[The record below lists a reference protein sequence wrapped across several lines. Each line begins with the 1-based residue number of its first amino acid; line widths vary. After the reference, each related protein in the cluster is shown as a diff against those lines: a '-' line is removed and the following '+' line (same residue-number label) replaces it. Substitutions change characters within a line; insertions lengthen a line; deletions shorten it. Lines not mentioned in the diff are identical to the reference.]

1 MADDEGLEGALLSAS
16 LVDLVTGEKLD
27 GFGEKTLACPASV
40 WKLLTTS
47 AALSELGPDFRF
59 NTKLVYAGQIKG
71 GILKGD
77 LLIIGSGDP
86 SLGSRH
92 FGEDFDSVLQG
103 WVSAVRE
110 AGIDSIEGK
119 IIGNAAHLQGLALP
133 RTRIWEDMANYYG
146 TGIYGLNFNDNTY
159 FVSFSTPDDPGLPA
173 KVLTIYPEVPGLVLE
188 SEVESSTIQ
197 ADRAFIFG
205 SPMDTKR
212 IVRGTLPAGRDRY
225 TIKGSIPDP
234 ALFAAFHLDQ
244 RLVDAGIPVS
254 QPPESEYD
262 QFREPVTYKVIA
274 EVSSPPLKDLVRHI
288 NLESDNLMAE
298 GLLLQLGAKAGEAS
312 IEGGLDAL
320 RSFLKGIWGEN
331 ARFFAYDGSGLSRFN
346 SVSAKQICD
355 LLVRAN
361 SNQVLKTHLLNE
373 LPRAGKEGSVKWF
386 GLHTNLAG
394 NTRLKSGSMEG
405 VKAYAGV
412 LTTYTGRE
420 LAFAIMVN
428 NFGMP
433 SVELRKKIEE
443 WLIRAYGQF

>member
-1 MADDEGLEGALLSAS
+1 
-16 LVDLVTGEKLD
+16 
-27 GFGEKTLACPASV
+27 
-40 WKLLTTS
+40 
-47 AALSELGPDFRF
+47 
-59 NTKLVYAGQIKG
+59 
-71 GILKGD
+71 
-77 LLIIGSGDP
+77 
-86 SLGSRH
+86 
-92 FGEDFDSVLQG
+92 VLQK
-103 WVSAVRE
+103 WVSAIKD
-110 AGIDSIEGK
+110 AGIDSISGEV
-119 IIGNAAHLQGLALP
+119 IGNAAHLQGLALP
-133 RTRIWEDMANYYG
+133 RTRIWEDMGNYYG

-159 FVSFSTPDDPGLPA
+159 FVSFSTPDEPGLSA
-173 KVLTIYPEVPGLVLE
+173 KVVNVYPEVPQLSLE
-188 SEVESSTIQ
+188 SEVVSSTIQ
-197 ADRAFIFG
+197 SDRAFIFG
-205 SPMDTKR
+205 SPLDTKR
-212 IVRGTLPAGRDRY
+212 VIRGTLPAGRDRF

-234 ALFAAFHLDQ
+234 ALFAAHHLSE
-244 RLVDAGIPVS
+244 RLEEAGISIS
-254 QPPESEYD
+254 QNPASEYEI
-262 QFREPVTYKVIA
+262 FREPVTYKILT
-274 EVSSPPLKDLVRHI
+274 EIESPPLKDLVRHI
-288 NLESDNLMAE
+288 NMESDNLMAE